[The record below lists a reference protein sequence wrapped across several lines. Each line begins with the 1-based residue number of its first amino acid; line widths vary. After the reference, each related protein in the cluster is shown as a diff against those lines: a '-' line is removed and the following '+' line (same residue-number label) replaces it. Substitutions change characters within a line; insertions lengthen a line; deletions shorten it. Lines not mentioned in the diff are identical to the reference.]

1 MFILDMLDNL
11 PRLRLSSDHFK
22 VVLWA
27 LRELGVSG
35 VPTFSKFRKTQ
46 DHLNHQTCGVHTDVK
61 HSPQGDIFYQNRVSD
76 LLALD
81 YANPQT
87 RPHGH
92 THWYIGELAMLASGK
107 LVIPHTWYRYQS
119 QGEVYGEGYEVMVTD
134 SEQGGDTQFDV
145 RLDTLVEF
153 KTSDLHINYPEL
165 ESNGLGNRLS
175 CESHDQYKQ
184 TIKFDDRLIYLLRT
198 PATISGP
205 LPKGI
210 YNGCNPLR
218 DIAKG
223 RRMYTS
229 YVKAWGDDVSGNK
242 SKQYNE
248 HTNIY
253 LAHANLPH
261 TKLSQEYFVRFCS
274 TSPHANAGA
283 QFDAMVDSEVLFRVI
298 PCLFPAD
305 NPQQS
310 ENCSH
315 IGLHGNMW
323 CRRCKLGGSEK
334 ERETDQNYHAHFD
347 VDPNN
352 LRTAQQ
358 TRDDVLTQIRLAAL
372 GVKKDVTQRQT
383 ETGTKDKLA
392 EHWIKILL
400 DRARDEQQRR
410 ITTPATADA
419 RLKGVHGGNRTQV
432 VLVIKKEIQAELL
445 EWVVTQP
452 PETYN
457 KLPPESRI
465 DIHRETPVE
474 LLHTYLLGQDK
485 YVWHFTH
492 SSWSPKQFEMFAVRL
507 QSSSVDGLNILPI
520 RARYIIQYKDNLIG
534 KHFKALQQLGIFHLD
549 DTISATGELGALL
562 WFTEIEDMDMYLA
575 DLKTLIANVLDIW
588 SQIDPKRIF
597 VKPKLHLLLHLLFD
611 IRDQGPAGLYATEIF
626 ECFNAIFRMC
636 SVLSNHQAPSRDI
649 AWACADMDRFKHQV
663 SGGWWKDPSGKFV
676 QAGERVRRYFDN
688 DDVQR
693 RLGHASQASS
703 PPGTIHRRKTESQI
717 TTWEAVSSDNQQH
730 DDKYSPQ
737 SQWFTCLSVIAR
749 TGDVCRVG
757 SWIFYDFKADTTR
770 VGRIKAILQP
780 TTGPANQDD
789 TIIVEQFSLAN
800 SRHPHFGMPELFKID
815 INNLN
820 CVSPS
825 DVISVVNVQHN
836 CIDGGCEPTGRKRR
850 KQERTLTEIE
860 EPYIEHKDDT
870 RYIINTHALHNAALL
885 RKILPRHLT
894 APIPYIDPELREA
907 AHHRMAASLRAV
919 QDVRRTKEAEAPP
932 SASTS
937 GSHLDETLPSQ
948 STNSRPAAPRP
959 QPRKRARLE
968 STTEC
973 RDSEGGDGQ
982 AMQS

>member
-1 MFILDMLDNL
+1 
-11 PRLRLSSDHFK
+11 
-22 VVLWA
+22 
-27 LRELGVSG
+27 
-35 VPTFSKFRKTQ
+35 
-46 DHLNHQTCGVHTDVK
+46 
-61 HSPQGDIFYQNRVSD
+61 
-76 LLALD
+76 D

-87 RPHGH
+87 RPHVEIYPIRTSTISETYHTKRLVHDMDPELHTPMWAQGH

-119 QGEVYGEGYEVMVTD
+119 QGEVYGEGYEVM
-134 SEQGGDTQFDV
+134 
-145 RLDTLVEF
+145 
-153 KTSDLHINYPEL
+153 
-165 ESNGLGNRLS
+165 
-175 CESHDQYKQ
+175 SHDQYKQ

-283 QFDAMVDSEVLFRVI
+283 QFDAMVDSVTGANTWHPAFDCEVQEEVLFRVI

-334 ERETDQNYHAHFD
+334 ERETDQNYHAHF
-347 VDPNN
+347 DPNN

-419 RLKGVHGGNRTQV
+419 RLKALRNQLRPGEHFNS
-432 VLVIKKEIQAELL
+432 LL
-445 EWVVTQP
+445 SLEG
-452 PETYN
+452 
-457 KLPPESRI
+457 I

-549 DTISATGELGALL
+549 DTMCPKLVRELWKATGELGALL

-703 PPGTIHRRKTESQI
+703 PPGMLSFYCPMLHKIAT
-717 TTWEAVSSDNQQH
+717 AVSSDNQQH

-919 QDVRRTKEAEAPP
+919 QDVRRTKEAEARVEKKKAAAAAKQTPSVTPNNPIIASATSNAAP